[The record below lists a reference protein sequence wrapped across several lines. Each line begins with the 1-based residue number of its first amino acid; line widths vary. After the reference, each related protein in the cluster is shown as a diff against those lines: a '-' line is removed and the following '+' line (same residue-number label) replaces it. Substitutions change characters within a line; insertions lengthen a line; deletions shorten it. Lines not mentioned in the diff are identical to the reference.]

1 MVHTSCNIN
10 IIIYHLSIL
19 WSLFDN
25 QGSISFT
32 WSTIKIKRLPI
43 SFTWSTIKIKRL
55 PISFTWSTIKIK
67 MLPISFTWSTIK
79 IKRLPI
85 SFTWSTIKIKR
96 LPILLCKHLQL
107 VSLRKC
113 VYIFHILHYFIK
125 VKARKFLEICQT
137 LVKYFCILRKNNGCF
152 LFYQARRV

>member
-32 WSTIKIKRLPI
+32 WSTIKIKR
-43 SFTWSTIKIKRL
+43 
-55 PISFTWSTIKIK
+55 
-67 MLPISFTWSTIK
+67 LPISFTWSTIK